1 MLRAKQTLTSSLTN
15 FELLISLH
23 CQVSVLDLFLP
34 LSRLFQKS
42 SLDVGYTRNV
52 IKNLIETLKHIRT
65 TSSIYNCL
73 QIAEMLMISTMNLIR
88 YRWFYVKKSYL

>member
-34 LSRLFQKS
+34 LSKLFQKS
-42 SLDVGYTRNV
+42 SLDVV
-52 IKNLIETLKHIRT
+52 
-65 TSSIYNCL
+65 
-73 QIAEMLMISTMNLIR
+73 
-88 YRWFYVKKSYL
+88 